1 MSNSEVT
8 FIVHG
13 YTQQSKICYLNNHII
28 TSGNLELHINDSK
41 GNIFSIKFNNKTSS
55 ISKNKLSAGAY
66 YRQIKQCRKKYDQL
80 IYTLVVFRLLNFIDD
95 STMET
100 IQSIITQLQKISHNE
115 INHNSTQIVPD
126 DVIIVI
132 EKIIRKINKI

>member
-1 MSNSEVT
+1 VYS
-8 FIVHG
+8 
-13 YTQQSKICYLNNHII
+13 TQDKVDLEFNNLLNILIEKNLFTTRQISII
-28 TSGNLELHINDSK
+28 YN
-41 GNIFSIKFNNKTSS
+41 KFNNKTSS

-80 IYTLVVFRLLNFIDD
+80 IYTLVVFRILNFIDD

-126 DVIIVI
+126 DIIIVI

>member
-1 MSNSEVT
+1 MYS
-8 FIVHG
+8 
-13 YTQQSKICYLNNHII
+13 TQDKVDLEFNNLLKILIEKNLFTTRQISII
-28 TSGNLELHINDSK
+28 YN
-41 GNIFSIKFNNKTSS
+41 KFNNKTSS

-115 INHNSTQIVPD
+115 INHNSTHIVPND
-126 DVIIVI
+126 IIIVI

>member
-1 MSNSEVT
+1 VYS
-8 FIVHG
+8 
-13 YTQQSKICYLNNHII
+13 TQDKVDLEFNNLLKILIEKNLFTIRQISII
-28 TSGNLELHINDSK
+28 YN
-41 GNIFSIKFNNKTSS
+41 KFNNKTSS

>member
-1 MSNSEVT
+1 MYS
-8 FIVHG
+8 
-13 YTQQSKICYLNNHII
+13 TQDKVDLEFNNLLKILIEKNLFTIRQISII
-28 TSGNLELHINDSK
+28 YN
-41 GNIFSIKFNNKTSS
+41 KFNNKTSS

-115 INHNSTQIVPD
+115 INHNSTHIVPD
-126 DVIIVI
+126 DIIIVI

>member
-1 MSNSEVT
+1 VYS
-8 FIVHG
+8 
-13 YTQQSKICYLNNHII
+13 TQDKVDLEFNNLLKILIEKNLFTIRQISII
-28 TSGNLELHINDSK
+28 YN
-41 GNIFSIKFNNKTSS
+41 KFNNKTSS

-100 IQSIITQLQKISHNE
+100 IQSIITQLQKISPNE
-115 INHNSTQIVPD
+115 INHNSTHIVRD
-126 DVIIVI
+126 DIIIVI

>member
-1 MSNSEVT
+1 MYS
-8 FIVHG
+8 
-13 YTQQSKICYLNNHII
+13 TQDKVDLEFNNLLNILIEKNLFTTRQISII
-28 TSGNLELHINDSK
+28 YN
-41 GNIFSIKFNNKTSS
+41 KFNNKTSS

-80 IYTLVVFRLLNFIDD
+80 IYTLVVFRLLNFLDD

-115 INHNSTQIVPD
+115 INHNSTQILPD
-126 DVIIVI
+126 DIIIVI